1 MLLRRR
7 IGYECKRFVKRI
19 SDLWTYFTFIVN
31 AHFGLDNF
39 FLESRLNEKNSSM
52 AIHEKLEKKKKYFED
67 VGQNTSHESWMRSFC
82 NVLVC

>member
-1 MLLRRR
+1 MLLRRK

-52 AIHEKLEKKKKYFED
+52 AIHEKLEKKKKIFWRRW
-67 VGQNTSHESWMRSFC
+67 TKHLSWVVDEEF
-82 NVLVC
+82 L